1 MKSRID
7 LHIHSTYS
15 DGEYNIDELL
25 DILKKKKIKYFSIC
39 DHDNIKSYYDIKK
52 RKLKRIKYVS
62 GVEISTY
69 LEYTCFHILGY
80 NYHGDISSLED
91 LLNKISKN
99 RKIRAKEMIDKI
111 ENNHDLKFGEN
122 EVEKVLEHP
131 SVGKK
136 HVAKMMMKK
145 NLGTTYLEILK
156 KFMTGLHLPTS
167 YRVSVKEACGA
178 IVASGGIPVL
188 AHPKEYELRYNIKIE
203 DYIEKLIDAGV
214 KGIEVYN
221 SIHTVKDTKRYI
233 KLAKKY
239 KLITT
244 GGSDYHGP
252 LKHKVEIGTL
262 VSNEEKLK
270 RINKISIIDY
280 IK

>member
-1 MKSRID
+1 MKSKID

-15 DGEYNIDELL
+15 DGEYDIDELL
-25 DILKKKKIKYFSIC
+25 KFLKKKKIKYFSIC

-52 RKLKRIKYVS
+52 RKLKRIKYIS

-80 NYHGDISSLED
+80 NYHGDISALED
-91 LLNKISKN
+91 LLSKISKK
-99 RKIRAKEMIDKI
+99 RRIRAKEMIDKI
-111 ENNHDLKFGEN
+111 EDNHDLKFGES

-167 YRVSVKEACGA
+167 YRVSVDEACNA
-178 IVASGGIPVL
+178 IISSNGIPVL

-203 DYIEKLIDAGV
+203 DYIERLIEAGI

-221 SIHTVKDTKRYI
+221 SIHTVEDTKRYR

-252 LKHKVEIGTL
+252 AKHKVEIGTL
-262 VSNEEKLK
+262 VKDVEKLR
-270 RINKISIIDY
+270 RIGKISLIDN